1 MISQEENIPDLAA
14 NEFMSLFI
22 DIHTI
27 MMLTAPDITGMQE
40 AKIRLLGLLEMTGSQ
55 SMTELCN
62 QMFIS
67 KPYMTRLVDNLESE
81 GSVERHPD
89 VKDRRVIN
97 ISMTEE
103 GKKYLCDMLN
113 ELRVR
118 MRTFL
123 SEFSSTDLET
133 IFNASAELH
142 RTISKNPKVKNQGTW
157 SFYSAQ
163 NVKEQRKS
171 PDQK

>member
-1 MISQEENIPDLAA
+1 MISQEENIQDIAA
-14 NEFMSLFI
+14 NEIMSLFI
-22 DIHTI
+22 DVHTI

-67 KPYMTRLVDNLESE
+67 KPYMTRLVDSLVSE

-97 ISMTEE
+97 ISMTEK
-103 GKKYLCDMLN
+103 GKQYLCNMLM
-113 ELRVR
+113 ELRNR
-118 MRTFL
+118 MKSFL

-133 IFNASAELH
+133 ISKVSAELH
-142 RTISKNPKVKNQGTW
+142 RTIAKNPRVKNQGTW
-157 SFYSAQ
+157 SFYNAQ
-163 NVKEQRKS
+163 NLKEK
-171 PDQK
+171 

>member
-1 MISQEENIPDLAA
+1 MINREEEIQDVAA
-14 NEFMSLFI
+14 DEMMSLII
-22 DIHTI
+22 DVHTI
-27 MMLTAPDITGMQE
+27 MTLTAMDITGMQE
-40 AKIRLLGLLEMTGSQ
+40 AKIRLLGLLEITGSQ

-89 VKDRRVIN
+89 MKDRRVIK
-97 ISMTEE
+97 ISLTEE
-103 GKKYLCDMLN
+103 GRTYLCNMLK

-118 MRTFL
+118 MKSFL

-133 IFNASAELH
+133 ISSASAEIH
-142 RTISKNPKVKNQGTW
+142 RTISTNPRVKNQGTW
-157 SFYSAQ
+157 SFYGAQ
-163 NVKEQRKS
+163 NLKGK
-171 PDQK
+171 